1 MKKLEEGRA
10 STYIK
15 LRALVNSLLVAQ
27 GRQTA
32 IGQEMSAD
40 HKAVGERYDR
50 MIERLA
56 GFIRSSFNPDDLKI
70 LPRVVTSSLDVNIQR
85 LDLIAGELHKI
96 NPCPGGQ
103 GRGGKGTS
111 VIYSIGYQKLDQ
123 KTLIEILKAHQVEVL
138 VDVRSRP
145 YGRITVFNRNAMQ
158 RWLPEAGI
166 DYLWKGDIL
175 GGFAPIEEDAI
186 RWLADFG
193 RERTVCIMCMEANP
207 EKCHRKT
214 EIARRIEAYGVSV
227 EHI

>member
-1 MKKLEEGRA
+1 M
-10 STYIK
+10 
-15 LRALVNSLLVAQ
+15 
-27 GRQTA
+27 
-32 IGQEMSAD
+32 
-40 HKAVGERYDR
+40 
-50 MIERLA
+50 
-56 GFIRSSFNPDDLKI
+56 
-70 LPRVVTSSLDVNIQR
+70 
-85 LDLIAGELHKI
+85 
-96 NPCPGGQ
+96 
-103 GRGGKGTS
+103 
-111 VIYSIGYQKLDQ
+111 IYSIGYQKLDQ

-145 YGRITVFNRNAMQ
+145 YGRIADFNRNAMQ
-158 RWLPEAGI
+158 RWLPSAGI